1 MTTAATVLGM
11 LPRALGFGAGF
22 ELRVPMA
29 IAIMDGLI
37 TSTLLSLLVVPVPYE
52 SLASSLGDDQ
62 SKKPQSNQ

>member
-29 IAIMDGLI
+29 IAIMGGLI
-37 TSTLLSLLVVPVPYE
+37 TSTLLSLLVVPGPYE
-52 SLASSLGDDQ
+52 GLASSLGDD
-62 SKKPQSNQ
+62 